1 MFDSTLRAPKR
12 ATVGSS
18 CDSGP
23 SLLLGKDTMSGGAKP
38 NQPNTINGS
47 CADGTLGTFYSD
59 ESNDRIVVGFH

>member
-1 MFDSTLRAPKR
+1 
-12 ATVGSS
+12 
-18 CDSGP
+18 
-23 SLLLGKDTMSGGAKP
+23 MSGGAKP